1 MNTLKCQYE
10 DCGLILEK
18 PVTLLCKKNVCFKHL
33 DGLEI
38 KFKCLC
44 CSKQH
49 SIPENGFSVN
59 ESIEKMIENFRYQT
73 DPLRNSIKESLN
85 ELNEILFKEYKTVDS
100 FDFGNNNNNLTDTHN
115 ENNVF
120 KEIDDKIILILK
132 DDNKDDE
139 TCKIVDL
146 KVKSNDFILSSN
158 CGELI
163 REYKG
168 HTKSVKSIQ
177 INENS
182 NRLISGSEDKTIK
195 IWNLETGEC
204 LKTLKEHHDWVNSI
218 LIISNNKFL
227 SGSDDKTIKIWDLD
241 SFECLNTLKNE
252 KGIKSLCSIS
262 DNQIACGCYDGSIN
276 IWNLNNLTKVKT
288 LKAHDDCIQSLLLVD
303 KTKLISCSSEN
314 NIKIWNL
321 VTFECVKI
329 LEGHFSHIYQLELI
343 LDGILLSCSFDKTV
357 KLWQIE
363 TGKEKELKS
372 IRFNYPVYCLKVLNE
387 NLLAIGLGNEKIQ
400 IYDLKK
406 QRTVK
411 IFSSHSNIINQ
422 LNSLSYGYL
431 LSGSDN
437 GEIKLWKIF
446 E

>member
-18 PVTLLCKKNVCFKHL
+18 PVTLLCEKNVCFKHL

-38 KFKCLC
+38 NFKCLC

-49 SIPENGFSVN
+49 SIPVNGFSVN
-59 ESIEKMIENFRYQT
+59 ESIEKMIENFRYQK
-73 DPLRNSIKESLN
+73 DPLRNSIKGSFD
-85 ELNEILFKEYKTVDS
+85 ELNEILFKEYKGLDS
-100 FDFGNNNNNLTDTHN
+100 IDFVNNNNLTDTHN
-115 ENNVF
+115 DNVF

-204 LKTLKEHHDWVNSI
+204 LKTLREHHDWVNCI

-227 SGSDDKTIKIWDLD
+227 SGSDDKKIKIWDLD

-252 KGIKSLCSIS
+252 KGIKSLCSIL

-276 IWNLNNLTKVKT
+276 IWDLFGLNKVKSF
-288 LKAHDDCIQSLLLVD
+288 KAHDCRISYLLLFD
-303 KTKLISCSSEN
+303 KTKLISCSYDKK
-314 NIKIWNL
+314 IKIWNL
-321 VTFECVKI
+321 E
-329 LEGHFSHIYQLELI
+329 S
-343 LDGILLSCSFDKTV
+343 
-357 KLWQIE
+357 
-363 TGKEKELKS
+363 LKC
-372 IRFNYPVYCLKVLNE
+372 I
-387 NLLAIGLGNEKIQ
+387 
-400 IYDLKK
+400 
-406 QRTVK
+406 
-411 IFSSHSNIINQ
+411 
-422 LNSLSYGYL
+422 
-431 LSGSDN
+431 
-437 GEIKLWKIF
+437 
-446 E
+446 